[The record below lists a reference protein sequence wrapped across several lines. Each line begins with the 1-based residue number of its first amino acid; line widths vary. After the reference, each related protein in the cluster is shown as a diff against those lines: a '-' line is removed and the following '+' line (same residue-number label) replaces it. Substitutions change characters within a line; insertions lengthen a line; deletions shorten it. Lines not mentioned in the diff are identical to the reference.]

1 MTLLFPNSS
10 RSFDEK
16 RNAVRFLGHEGMFEV
31 RFFVEADALVAADAE
46 LGRSKISESKLLSA
60 FDALRSSVYDVARKA
75 TAVVA
80 AIPTPSPLR
89 ISAKIQPHADP
100 SPRDALN
107 TSGSAS
113 PLPICS
119 SVS

>member
-31 RFFVEADALVAADAE
+31 RFFVEAGALVIADAE

-60 FDALRSSVYDVARKA
+60 FDALRQSVYDVARKA
-75 TAVVA
+75 YSGGRRDSYTLTAA
-80 AIPTPSPLR
+80 HFR
-89 ISAKIQPHADP
+89 
-100 SPRDALN
+100 
-107 TSGSAS
+107 
-113 PLPICS
+113 
-119 SVS
+119 